1 MMPVGAI
8 TDVEIGQLPCGVRLT
23 ELGRGFDVAQP
34 GHWLIRRV
42 IVTSKEVGKMG
53 SEHTVADDIVYDLIS
68 IQYHALKAAEVY
80 DKFLED
86 AHSSEH
92 QDVAAFIRQ
101 CKDEDQQ
108 RAIRCHEFLGQL
120 TRSGIG

>member
-1 MMPVGAI
+1 
-8 TDVEIGQLPCGVRLT
+8 
-23 ELGRGFDVAQP
+23 
-34 GHWLIRRV
+34 
-42 IVTSKEVGKMG
+42 MG

-68 IQYHALKAAEVY
+68 IQYHALKGAEVY
-80 DKFLED
+80 DRFLED

-108 RAIRCHEFLGQL
+108 RAIRCHELLGQL